1 MQQLQNAQLQSIQL
15 YARSLSDIAKLADLW
30 QCLHIKG
37 VCTPHMGLPR
47 GHSGKKSACQCR
59 LGFSASARELGS
71 IHGLGRAPR
80 RGNTHCSIFAWRIL
94 WTEEPGG
101 LQSMGSQRVRHDWAQ
116 AHVPPQPSAMLGA
129 DIYNLLL
136 HYFLLNQSMVWSPVC
151 TILKAATVS

>member
-1 MQQLQNAQLQSIQL
+1 MQQLQNAQLQSMQL

-47 GHSGKKSACQCR
+47 GTVVKS
-59 LGFSASARELGS
+59 LPASAGDAREVGS

-80 RGNTHCSIFAWRIL
+80 RGNTHCSIFSWRIL

-116 AHVPPQPSAMLGA
+116 PSAMLGE